1 MSIPDKKPVPHKKEE
16 RITRL
21 KIKWLSGTL
30 LFFTMY
36 ATLRYIV
43 FKGVDPI
50 HFPAY
55 IVNKVLT
62 ISGVF
67 LLAVSYAS
75 GKLNILRIKDQSK
88 QIQFVKFSGLAGFS
102 LNAMHAFISLIL
114 ISPAYYPKFYT
125 GDMLNLTGELS
136 MIMGVFSLYCFAIPA
151 ITTIPFM
158 QEAVGIRKWQQG
170 QRMGYLGLFTA
181 LLHVAFMGFAG
192 WIDVEKWPGH
202 MPPITLLGALL
213 VLAPLFLKI
222 TKERS

>member
-1 MSIPDKKPVPHKKEE
+1 MPIPQKKEE
-16 RITRL
+16 RITQL
-21 KIKWLSGTL
+21 KVKWLSGTL
-30 LFFTMY
+30 IFFTLY
-36 ATLRYIV
+36 ATMRYIV
-43 FKGVDPI
+43 FKGIDPI

-67 LLAVSYAS
+67 LLAVSYTS
-75 GKLNILRIKDQSK
+75 GKIKGLALRDNTK

-125 GDMLNLTGELS
+125 GDMLNLTGELT
-136 MIMGVFSLYCFAIPA
+136 MVMGVFSLYCFSIPA

-181 LLHVAFMGFAG
+181 LLHVAFMGFSG
-192 WIDVEKWPGH
+192 WVKVEEWPGH

-213 VLAPLFLKI
+213 VLVPLFLKI
-222 TKERS
+222 TKAKP